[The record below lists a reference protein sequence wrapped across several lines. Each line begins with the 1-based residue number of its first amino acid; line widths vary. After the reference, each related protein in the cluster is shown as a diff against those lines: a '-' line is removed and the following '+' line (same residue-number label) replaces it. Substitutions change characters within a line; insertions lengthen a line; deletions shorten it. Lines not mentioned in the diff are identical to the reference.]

1 MSARAL
7 RQWALLALHVAMLV
21 TGMVLLQV
29 VAERTNR
36 RFDLTLGRDLS
47 LSPAT
52 ERVLQE
58 LTARLHVTVFHRRG
72 SRGQYAPLLERM
84 RVASPQVDYELI
96 DLDRQPERARALGV
110 SQYGAA
116 AVEYEGRRAVVAAMP
131 EEQLAGGI
139 LKVLRSH
146 TRRVVFTSGH
156 GERSPADDRDGY
168 RRLATTIEHENGRAE
183 SASLVSGDV
192 PDGTDLVIVA
202 GPGHD
207 LLPSEVAR
215 LASYLRGGGAVLLLL
230 EPGPLPNVTAWLASL
245 GIRIADDAI
254 VDRERSVI
262 GTDGLAA
269 IVELFKQG
277 NPISEPGG
285 TVIGTGAVLPS
296 ARSVDVVGDV
306 PGVTAEAIARTG
318 PTAWAMAGVE
328 RARRGEAPTVDAH
341 DVPGGAAVMVM
352 AQVGPEGGGA
362 RRGRLV
368 VVGDADFASDAYL
381 DLLGNRDLAMN
392 AVAWLTEEPAAAGSH
407 VAPVGEVFRP
417 LSPLVLTESQGRSL
431 LIAVGVVEPGLVLLA
446 GALVAGL
453 RRRHG

>member
-1 MSARAL
+1 MNPRAV
-7 RQWALLALHVAMLV
+7 RQWGLLALHVVMLV

-36 RFDLTLGRDLS
+36 RIDLTIGRDLTLA
-47 LSPAT
+47 PAT

-84 RVASPQVDYELI
+84 RAASREVDYELI
-96 DLDRQPERARALGV
+96 DLDRQPDRARALGV
-110 SQYGAA
+110 TQYGAA
-116 AVEYEGRRAVVAAMP
+116 AVEYEGRRAVVSAMP

-139 LKVLRSH
+139 LKVLRGH
-146 TRRVVFTSGH
+146 ARRVVFTSGH
-156 GERSPADDRDGY
+156 GERSPREDRDGY
-168 RRLATTIEHENGRAE
+168 RRLATALESENGRAE
-183 SASLVSGDV
+183 AASLVTGDV
-192 PDGTDLVIVA
+192 PEGTDLVIVA
-202 GPGHD
+202 GPRHD

-215 LASYLRGGGAVLLLL
+215 LATYLRGGGALLLLL
-230 EPGPLPNVTAWLASL
+230 EPGPLPNVAELLASL
-245 GIRIADDAI
+245 GIRIADDVI

-269 IVELFKQG
+269 IVELFKRG

-285 TVIGTGAVLPS
+285 TVIATGAVLPS
-296 ARSVDVVGDV
+296 ARSVDVVADV
-306 PGVTAEAIARTG
+306 PGITAEAIARTG

-328 RARRGEAPTVDAH
+328 RARRGETPSTDAH

-352 AQVGPEGGGA
+352 AEIGPEGGDV

-381 DLLGNRDLAMN
+381 DLLGNRDLALN
-392 AVAWLTEEPAAAGSH
+392 AVAWLTEEPAAAGSRA
-407 VAPVGEVFRP
+407 APQGEVFRP
-417 LSPLVLTESQGRSL
+417 LSPLVLTEAQARSL
-431 LIAVGVVEPGLVLLA
+431 LVGVGVVEPGLVLLA
-446 GALVAGL
+446 GMLVAGV
-453 RRRHG
+453 RRRSW